1 MKHYEPK
8 HIAVLSDRGFYT
20 ILTVCGL
27 VIAASAWVLWMHGG
41 AGQEAALSEPAAQA
55 VTPAEDVPD
64 LTAQD
69 MPVTAEVP
77 EPETETEAPEPE
89 ENVQT
94 AAPAPEPEPAV
105 TVSAPVYT
113 RPTDGAVLTPFS
125 GDMLLFQPT
134 LGDWRVHSGTDF
146 ACGAGENVLALT
158 DGTVQAVFEDGLYG
172 TCVTV
177 AHQGDLKTTVRGLSE
192 VRVSEGQAVSSGEVL
207 GVCAASIPAEET
219 LGTHV
224 HVEAV
229 RGDTVVDVMELLG
242 EEE

>member
-8 HIAVLSDRGFYT
+8 HIAALSDRGFYT

-27 VIAASAWVLWMHGG
+27 IIAASAWVLWMH
-41 AGQEAALSEPAAQA
+41 AGSSAETA
-55 VTPAEDVPD
+55 VPETAEGPEHREETPAE
-64 LTAQD
+64 AEE
-69 MPVTAEVP
+69 PVSVP
-77 EPETETEAPEPE
+77 EPAP
-89 ENVQT
+89 V
-94 AAPAPEPEPAV
+94 V

-113 RPTDGAVLTPFS
+113 RPTAGAVLTPFS

-146 ACGAGENVLALT
+146 ACEAGENVLALT

-172 TCVTV
+172 TCVTL
-177 AHQGDLKTTVRGLSE
+177 AHAGDLRTTYRGLSE
-192 VRVSEGQAVSSGEVL
+192 VRVREGQAVSSGEAL
-207 GVCAASIPAEET
+207 GVCAAGIPAEEAI
-219 LGTHV
+219 GTHV
-224 HVEAV
+224 HVEAS